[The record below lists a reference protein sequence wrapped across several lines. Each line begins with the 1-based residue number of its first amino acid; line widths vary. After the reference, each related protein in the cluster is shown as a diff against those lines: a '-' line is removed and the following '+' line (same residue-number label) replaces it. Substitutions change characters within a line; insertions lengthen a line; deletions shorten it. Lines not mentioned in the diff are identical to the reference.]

1 MDRYVKSTTIPIVEV
16 PIAPVIEEPIESIIE
31 VEKDD
36 LRDNIH
42 LTDNQEVNEMDEKIV
57 NDAEK
62 INDNLDMCGE
72 ELEDLF
78 DLENWEDNLSQR
90 NIDLLVEKGPIR
102 VMEEDV
108 SVYLVNDNGRSFNFK
123 HFNRYLPNG
132 EKLDRS

>member
-1 MDRYVKSTTIPIVEV
+1 MDRYIKSTAISIVEV
-16 PIAPVIEEPIESIIE
+16 PIAPVVEEPIESIIE
-31 VEKDD
+31 VERDD

-42 LTDNQEVNEMDEKIV
+42 LTDSQEVNEMDEEIV

-62 INDNLDMCGE
+62 INDNLDISGE
-72 ELEDLF
+72 ELKELF

-90 NIDLLVEKGPIR
+90 NINLLVEKGPIR
-102 VMEEDV
+102 VMEDM
-108 SVYLVNDNGRSFNFK
+108 SVYPVNDNGRSFNIK